1 HRLAGP
7 RLRLLRQV
15 ADLAPADHLPAVGR
29 LQPREDAE
37 EGRLADPVRADDADA
52 VARRDDQR
60 DAVEHLDGG
69 VGLGNVTCTERAR
82 HGLTSFDRKGERRG
96 FGLEISHGAARSRA
110 VGNPS
115 YHERPLWLYPR
126 GKPPRLV

>member
-1 HRLAGP
+1 
-7 RLRLLRQV
+7 
-15 ADLAPADHLPAVGR
+15 
-29 LQPREDAE
+29 
-37 EGRLADPVRADDADA
+37 
-52 VARRDDQR
+52 

-126 GKPPRLV
+126 GKPPRLVATSAALRTSSRRRASTRAPSVGRRSARTASARRAAPTRAAKSSRCASSIPSR